1 MKEFILAI
9 SPYEIYIWLLC
20 LIIILFQII
29 KSIIKGIIWY
39 KNKKNKSTDIITI
52 ANEIEISNE
61 NTVDRNDLDWLTI
74 TEKLLQHIDVENS
87 DIEIIPNK
95 IELMEKEG
103 YNEEWT
109 ENINN
114 GELQNQEV
122 NNNNEGGQKQEI
134 IISPEIYNT
143 NTNHEQINKKKS
155 QFDYLK
161 NEIELLKSKWLMVE
175 YEKKL
180 IEATI
185 DFPDDYYF
193 NNALWDR
200 YMESEDFKKAHTLFK
215 KIYTLHENDD
225 KILFKLWLINLELND
240 LSAAEFLVWKAK
252 DLKPENPRYYQVL
265 AEIKYNTEKIDE
277 SIELMERA
285 VDLRPTKF
293 EYVEILGKLYKET
306 DNIQLYYKTLL
317 KMNALEPL
325 NQRVRWELHKFQ
337 N

>member
-1 MKEFILAI
+1 MKEIILQLAH
-9 SPYEIYIWLLC
+9 YEIYIRLLC
-20 LIIILFQII
+20 FLVIVLQII
-29 KSIIKGIIWY
+29 QSLFASIQNYK
-39 KNKKNKSTDIITI
+39 KNKKNIQTHGEYTLKDDSSIT
-52 ANEIEISNE
+52 EPEVWNE
-61 NTVDRNDLDWLTI
+61 NNLDTLSI
-74 TEKLLQHIDVENS
+74 TEKLLQNI
-87 DIEIIPNK
+87 DIESDFLETTPNK
-95 IELMEKEG
+95 IELMEKEQP
-103 YNEEWT
+103 EWVDIVT
-109 ENINN
+109 EQEPEVTV
-114 GELQNQEV
+114 GETTSHQE
-122 NNNNEGGQKQEI
+122 NF
-134 IISPEIYNT
+134 ISPEIYNT
-143 NTNHEQINKKKS
+143 NTNHEQINKQRS

-161 NEIELLKSKWLMVE
+161 NEIELLKAKGLMVE

-200 YMESEDFKKAHTLFK
+200 YMENEDYKKAHTLFK
-215 KIYTLHENDD
+215 KLHAQNENDD

-240 LSAAEFLVWKAK
+240 LSTAEFLVTKAK

-265 AEIKYNTEKIDE
+265 AEIKYNAEKIDE

-325 NQRVRWELHKFQ
+325 NQRIKWELNKFQ
-337 N
+337 D